1 MKLVPSVA
9 YLRIQKQFYVGYSMA
24 LAGWVGEHLII
35 RKSIPKPSFMERA
48 LKKLGFS
55 LAGEDIDDDNY
66 TYFFKRK
73 DIGISA
79 YFEPSNDLLF
89 LQVYPFK
96 KRIGSGVSVRAQ
108 YIEFYDQFVVSIEP
122 AQKLPPGIKS
132 IGVNPL
138 ILEDYYPIST
148 PYWGMVHEDWE
159 SDLKMLVMRDEVFN
173 DLERNEYRCPICFSE
188 LMIEDGY
195 LKCHTCGFVY
205 AGESEFDRV
214 LSRFSLALG
223 EEEIIF

>member
-35 RKSIPKPSFMERA
+35 RKSIPKPSFIERA
-48 LKKLGFS
+48 MRKLGFS
-55 LAGEDIDDDNY
+55 RVGEEIGDNY
-66 TYFFKRK
+66 TYFFKK
-73 DIGISA
+73 NDVGISA
-79 YFEPSNDLLF
+79 YFEPVNDLLF
-89 LQVYPFK
+89 IQVYPFK
-96 KRIGSGVSVRAQ
+96 KRIGSGVGIRSQ
-108 YIEFYDQFVVSIEP
+108 YLEFYDQFVVSIEP
-122 AQKLPPGIKS
+122 AQKLPPGIRS

-159 SDLKMLVMRDEVFN
+159 NDLKMLVMRDEIFG
-173 DLERNEYRCPICFSE
+173 DLERNEYRCPVCFSE
-188 LMIEDGY
+188 LSVEDGY

-205 AGESEFDRV
+205 TGESDFDRV
-214 LSRFSLALG
+214 LSKVSVGAW